1 MEQILKNI
9 EERAKNYFTMTNE
22 EKDDILA
29 DFTNLYVKAK
39 VKPGASFSYIVD
51 ELNKDITKVEA
62 QNRYELAAVMNEV
75 RNGLIEVVR
84 EMDAAHK
91 QQINKQ

>member
-9 EERAKNYFTMTNE
+9 EERAKNYFNLSNE

-39 VKPGASFSYIVD
+39 IKPGASFQFIVD
-51 ELNKDITKVEA
+51 ELNKDIAKVEA

-75 RNGLIEVVR
+75 RNGLIEVVK

>member
-1 MEQILKNI
+1 V
-9 EERAKNYFTMTNE
+9 T
-22 EKDDILA
+22 
-29 DFTNLYVKAK
+29 
-39 VKPGASFSYIVD
+39 

-75 RNGLIEVVR
+75 RNGLIEVVK